1 MYIKRNITPMVYE
14 LLADFRIITIS
25 GPRQSGKT
33 TLSKEVAKELGM
45 DYYTLDNEATRLT
58 AENNPIPFI
67 EQLSKNSSVID
78 EIQMVPELI
87 SALKISVDEKNKS
100 GMFLLTGSADLFKM
114 SAIKESLAG
123 RMVSV
128 SLFPLSYFELNGCSL
143 NIIDMLFNG
152 DIKSFDFKRVTY
164 EKMVEQITTG
174 GFPSVQGK
182 SSYSQESWFESY
194 IEARIEKDLSLVK
207 KISQENKSEINKL
220 LRILASITSNILK
233 YSSLSKHLNI
243 KDMTVKSDIEILEA
257 LFLVKRVNPYFTNRG
272 KREIKAPKIQ
282 FIDTGLVAHLVDVD
296 AHTLIVKEREM
307 LGNLVENFVYAEL
320 LKHSTY
326 AKKSTKIYHYRD
338 GNYEV
343 DLVLEQKN
351 STIIAIEIKSSAT
364 IKTEYTRG
372 LVQLAKNAKENFL
385 HGYIFYG
392 GDKVLPISKDGYTFW
407 CIPFGV
413 LFGKR

>member
-164 EKMVEQITTG
+164 
-174 GFPSVQGK
+174 
-182 SSYSQESWFESY
+182 
-194 IEARIEKDLSLVK
+194 
-207 KISQENKSEINKL
+207 
-220 LRILASITSNILK
+220 
-233 YSSLSKHLNI
+233 
-243 KDMTVKSDIEILEA
+243 
-257 LFLVKRVNPYFTNRG
+257 
-272 KREIKAPKIQ
+272 
-282 FIDTGLVAHLVDVD
+282 
-296 AHTLIVKEREM
+296 
-307 LGNLVENFVYAEL
+307 
-320 LKHSTY
+320 
-326 AKKSTKIYHYRD
+326 
-338 GNYEV
+338 
-343 DLVLEQKN
+343 
-351 STIIAIEIKSSAT
+351 
-364 IKTEYTRG
+364 
-372 LVQLAKNAKENFL
+372 
-385 HGYIFYG
+385 
-392 GDKVLPISKDGYTFW
+392 
-407 CIPFGV
+407 
-413 LFGKR
+413 